1 MIEMESE
8 DMKFDYSY
16 YKNRYGGELD
26 ESDFLR
32 LSETAAD
39 MISLLIGGDVEQY
52 DDDCVL
58 RALCLETDEL
68 FRCGGSSDIEKETL
82 GDYSVSYA
90 DEKTRLLDLPVS
102 AEALVTLTRHGYLT
116 RWA

>member
-1 MIEMESE
+1 
-8 DMKFDYSY
+8 MKFDFNY

-26 ESDFLR
+26 ESDFNR
-32 LSETAAD
+32 LSLPAAD
-39 MISLLIGGDVEQY
+39 MISLLIGGDAEQY

-68 FRCGGSSDIEKETL
+68 FRCGDSREIEKETL

-90 DEKTRLLDLPVS
+90 DGNCRLANLPVS
-102 AEALVTLTRHGYLT
+102 AEALAALTRHGYLT

>member
-1 MIEMESE
+1 
-8 DMKFDYSY
+8 MKFDYNY
-16 YKNRYGGELD
+16 YKDKYGGELD
-26 ESDFLR
+26 ESDFTR

-39 MISLLIGGDVEQY
+39 MISLLIGSDAEQY

-58 RALCLETDEL
+58 RVLCLETDEL
-68 FRCGGSSDIEKETL
+68 FRHGDCGEIEKETL

-90 DEKTRLLDLPVS
+90 DGKKRLLDLPVS
-102 AEALVTLTRHGYLT
+102 AEALAALTRHGYLT